1 MTDLSNL
8 DNFLLEADFQII
20 NGFIG
25 KDVLRN
31 NPNMKPGK
39 DVRDFISVL
48 AKAIAWHYGS
58 SCKRRC
64 PLRKRRSVL
73 EESDGK
79 RT

>member
-25 KDVLRN
+25 KDILRN
-31 NPNMKPGK
+31 SPDMKPSK
-39 DVRDFISVL
+39 SVRDFISVL
-48 AKAIAWHYGS
+48 ANAIATHYDG

-64 PLRKRRSVL
+64 PFRKKRSVL